1 MHGVTLRMT
10 LCSVTLYTLISS
22 TGCRTAV
29 PDRSLQAEVQPATAP
44 SDGLL
49 SSLAQRFQASPNQQT
64 RPSGTTAASAQ
75 QQKPAAPPSANMP
88 ATATLADKESDE
100 LIEAF
105 SNATPEVQ
113 AAARQQLAA
122 VRNMQQTQAAKPAAD
137 NAAGQPNTGQPAA
150 GQTAAGQI
158 AAGQVGGPTI
168 PTPAKEISLPKPGQ
182 SKPMAHTVA
191 TVSDQVAATNNP
203 VQQATATAPD
213 QQSQAAVAFATPPPA
228 ESSADSTAPVEQV
241 AAATPAAA
249 SAEPET
255 KTIQLEAEVPEVPVA
270 ASMNPKEHLEA
281 LIKHY
286 EEQEISLD
294 TPGGLTQMAKLRMLY
309 LLADKPDQAMEK
321 VDQLNAAEQDYLR
334 YQMMTMWSMVDPD
347 GSPSRTRRW
356 EKALE
361 NLRLASGHLAA
372 ATESLDV
379 SSIAFCTEV
388 ESYGRITP
396 FKDYKLQ
403 PGQQVILYCEI
414 DNFAS
419 ERLSDGYETHFQ
431 GSYDLFNADGVRVAE
446 QVLPADKQSCNNYR
460 RDYFIAYRLYLPKQL
475 APGPHRIQ
483 LTIEDLKGKKF
494 GQSTLDFEIVAKAE
508 APAK

>member
-1 MHGVTLRMT
+1 M
-10 LCSVTLYTLISS
+10 
-22 TGCRTAV
+22 
-29 PDRSLQAEVQPATAP
+29 
-44 SDGLL
+44 
-49 SSLAQRFQASPNQQT
+49 
-64 RPSGTTAASAQ
+64 TAAD
-75 QQKPAAPPSANMP
+75 
-88 ATATLADKESDE
+88 ATLADNESDE

-122 VRNMQQTQAAKPAAD
+122 VRNMQRNQAAKPEAES
-137 NAAGQPNTGQPAA
+137 
-150 GQTAAGQI
+150 
-158 AAGQVGGPTI
+158 AAGQVTAGQVPPGHVASSAN
-168 PTPAKEISLPKPGQ
+168 PTPAKEMSLPKPGQ
-182 SKPMAHTVA
+182 SKPIAQAVG
-191 TVSDQVAATNNP
+191 TVSAPPTAATAP
-203 VQQATATAPD
+203 VQQATATASD
-213 QQSQAAVAFATPPPA
+213 QEAQASVAFASPPPA
-228 ESSADSTAPVEQV
+228 ESPADSTAPVEKV

-255 KTIQLEAEVPEVPVA
+255 KTIQLEAEVPAAPVA
-270 ASMNPKEHLEA
+270 ASTNPKEHLEA

-294 TPGGLTQMAKLRMLY
+294 TPGGLTQLAKLRMLY